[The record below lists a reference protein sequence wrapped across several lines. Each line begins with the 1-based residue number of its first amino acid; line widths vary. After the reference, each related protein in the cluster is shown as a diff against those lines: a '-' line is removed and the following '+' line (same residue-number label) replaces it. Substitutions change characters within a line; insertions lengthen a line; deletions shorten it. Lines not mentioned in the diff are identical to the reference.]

1 MIQSIKLSE
10 VLGSSY
16 LAMHY
21 VNLLKASWI
30 LYSQLGMNDIQSPE
44 TQEMIESLRP
54 EERTLLENLASVS
67 DIHGC
72 SGVSTVGW
80 TFCIRYSQACTLDWR

>member
-1 MIQSIKLSE
+1 
-10 VLGSSY
+10 
-16 LAMHY
+16 MHH

-67 DIHGC
+67 DIHEC
-72 SGVSTVGW
+72 SGVVNKLAGL
-80 TFCIRYSQACTLDWR
+80 FALNTLRRLALWIGYRSLGFLD